1 MKKIML
7 VFGTRPEAIK
17 MAPVVKE
24 LQRRSDS
31 FNTIVTVTGQHRQ
44 MLDQVLDIFGIT
56 PDFDLDIMKQGQ
68 DLTDVTVRVLEGMR
82 RVLAEAQPD
91 TVLVH
96 GDTSTSTAA
105 ALAAF
110 YARIPVGHVE
120 AGLRTGNIYSPWPEE
135 MNRLLT
141 GRLATWHFSPT
152 PLSRENLLKENVAPE
167 NITVTGNTVI
177 DALYS
182 VVEKINHTPQLQQH
196 LTHRLLEAGYD
207 IARLEGGNRRLVLI
221 TGHRRENFGE
231 GFRNICLAL
240 AELSAKYGDAVD
252 FVYPMHLNPNV
263 RGPIAETFGGRRLD
277 NMFFIEP
284 VDYLPFVYLMMSSHV
299 ILTDSGGIQE
309 EAPSL
314 GKPVMVMRD
323 TTERPEALEA
333 GTVELVGTDMR
344 KIVDGV
350 SRLLD
355 DDALYR
361 ERSSRSNPYG
371 DGMSSQRIVEALRSV
386 I

>member
-141 GRLATWHFSPT
+141 GRLATWHF
-152 PLSRENLLKENVAPE
+152 
-167 NITVTGNTVI
+167 
-177 DALYS
+177 
-182 VVEKINHTPQLQQH
+182 
-196 LTHRLLEAGYD
+196 
-207 IARLEGGNRRLVLI
+207 
-221 TGHRRENFGE
+221 
-231 GFRNICLAL
+231 
-240 AELSAKYGDAVD
+240 
-252 FVYPMHLNPNV
+252 
-263 RGPIAETFGGRRLD
+263 
-277 NMFFIEP
+277 
-284 VDYLPFVYLMMSSHV
+284 
-299 ILTDSGGIQE
+299 
-309 EAPSL
+309 
-314 GKPVMVMRD
+314 
-323 TTERPEALEA
+323 
-333 GTVELVGTDMR
+333 
-344 KIVDGV
+344 
-350 SRLLD
+350 
-355 DDALYR
+355 
-361 ERSSRSNPYG
+361 
-371 DGMSSQRIVEALRSV
+371 
-386 I
+386 